1 MYGKYTL
8 IFELVVSNLK
18 SKDLKIKIS
27 YKNNASDILSIRGR
41 TNKREKGS

>member
-8 IFELVVSNLK
+8 IFDLVVSNLK

-27 YKNNASDILSIRGR
+27 DKNNTSDILSVRGR